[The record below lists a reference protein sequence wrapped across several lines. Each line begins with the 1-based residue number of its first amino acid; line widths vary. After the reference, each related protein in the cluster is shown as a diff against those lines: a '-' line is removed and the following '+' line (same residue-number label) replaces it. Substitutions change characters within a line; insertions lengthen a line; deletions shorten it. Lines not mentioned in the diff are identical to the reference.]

1 MLTFYFF
8 TFYVTSLF
16 RSSIVQED
24 RYTRSFHDF
33 VPFAFT
39 IFNRQPRLRSVVGRI
54 IDFNASDPRKLG
66 IMSMVIE
73 LRFLRL
79 AVNPFL
85 TFSTS
90 RSWVTLDLGY
100 STVKRSPLS
109 VTIVQFLR
117 NSVGIKRTYVS
128 LLFQCPDIDR
138 ILISYSISYPEYP
151 TPFLFIF
158 LWVGHCK
165 IYVLPVRYSC
175 IDRGYLCKFVPLSIR
190 LKKWNLCREL
200 FYLILN

>member
-1 MLTFYFF
+1 M
-8 TFYVTSLF
+8 
-16 RSSIVQED
+16 
-24 RYTRSFHDF
+24 
-33 VPFAFT
+33 PFAFT

-100 STVKRSPLS
+100 STVKRSPLLL
-109 VTIVQFLR
+109 TIVQFLR

-138 ILISYSISYPEYP
+138 IEYP

-158 LWVGHCK
+158 LWVGHCT
-165 IYVLPVRYSC
+165 IYSFTMFSYVSPVRYSYTDC
-175 IDRGYLCKFVPLSIR
+175 GYLYKFTLLSI
-190 LKKWNLCREL
+190 N
-200 FYLILN
+200 

>member
-1 MLTFYFF
+1 M
-8 TFYVTSLF
+8 
-16 RSSIVQED
+16 
-24 RYTRSFHDF
+24 
-33 VPFAFT
+33 

-79 AVNPFL
+79 VVNPFL

-100 STVKRSPLS
+100 STVERSPLS

-138 ILISYSISYPEYP
+138 IEYP

-158 LWVGHCK
+158 LWVGHCT

-175 IDRGYLCKFVPLSIR
+175 IDRGYLCKFVLLSIR
-190 LKKWNLCREL
+190 LKKWNLWWEL